1 MKTTLKALIL
11 TTLLIVLAVAPAQ
24 AQVLIS
30 TFPAP
35 EDDRIV
41 VSGQLF
47 ASSNLTA
54 TTLTLTFPGPIFDT
68 GIQVENDTGLFFNSV
83 TVDHIPPSNVIEV
96 FLPGRTINT
105 TTGSFHLTGITLS
118 AETCS
123 DVTLELDSI
132 ANNYRLASSTLCAPP
147 SGSDVRGSLLFLT
160 VGSTAPAGYTF
171 IGQQDLILASERQ
184 LPEQSRGRGQPGGA
198 TVLRVDV
205 YVKD

>member
-11 TTLLIVLAVAPAQ
+11 PTLIIVLAVAPAQ

-30 TFPAP
+30 ASPAL
-35 EDDRIV
+35 EDNRII
-41 VSGQLF
+41 VSGSLL
-47 ASSNLTA
+47 AVSNLTT

-68 GIQVENDTGLFFNSV
+68 IEVESDVGMFFNSV
-83 TVDHIPPSNVIEV
+83 TINHTPPSNVIEV
-96 FLPGRTINT
+96 FLPGRTLNNSS
-105 TTGSFHLTGITLS
+105 GSFQLTGITLS

-123 DVTLELDSI
+123 DVTLELDSA
-132 ANNYRLASSTLCAPP
+132 ANNYLLVNSTLCDPP
-147 SGSDVRGSLLFLT
+147 LDGDVSGSLLFLT

-171 IGQQDLILASERQ
+171 VGQQNLILASETQ
-184 LPEQSRGRGQPGGA
+184 LPEQSRGRGQPGGT